1 MSVLAAP
8 PLAVATR
15 RPPADLV
22 AAGAVL
28 AWVPAVLLADTVV
41 SARQQLALGAATW
54 VLLLVL
60 LRRESG
66 LTRAQVA
73 VVVVFATLVEYT
85 FSAWLGV
92 YRYRHG
98 GVPSY
103 VPPGHGLVYLCALD
117 LGRSR
122 LFRVHRTVVLATAL
136 LLCGGYAMWG
146 LVLAER
152 RDVLG
157 AFWFGCLVAFCW
169 KGRQPLVYAGAF
181 VVVTYL
187 ELLGTGLGDW
197 TWALRDPTGLV
208 AIGNPPSGAAGGYGW
223 FDAAA
228 LALAPA
234 VVARWGRRSAPE
246 SPQRGVVQQPV
257 ARQRVAASGTWLAV
271 EAGEPT
277 PRFGHD
283 HLERREVPQRDLRL
297 GGEVD

>member
-1 MSVLAAP
+1 
-8 PLAVATR
+8 
-15 RPPADLV
+15 LV
-22 AAGAVL
+22 AAIAVL
-28 AWVPAVLLADTVV
+28 VWVPAVLIADTGV
-41 SARQQLALGAATW
+41 SSTQQLGLGLGTW
-54 VLLLVL
+54 LLLLAL
-60 LRRESG
+60 LRREAP

-73 VVVVFATLVEYT
+73 VVVLFATAVEYT

-103 VPPGHGLVYLCALD
+103 VPPGHGLVYLCAVD

-122 LFRVHRTVVLATAL
+122 LFQAHRARALGAAL
-136 LLCGGYAMWG
+136 LLCGGYAAWG
-146 LVLAER
+146 LVLADR

-157 AFWFGCLVAFCW
+157 AFWFGCLVIFCW

-228 LALAPA
+228 LAFAPA
-234 VVARWGRRSAPE
+234 LVARFARKGSVAELKRR
-246 SPQRGVVQQPV
+246 QGGVVEQPI
-257 ARQRVAASGTWLAV
+257 ARQRAATVGSGYAV
-271 EAGEPT
+271 EPGEAA
-277 PRFGHD
+277 PRFGD
-283 HLERREVPQRDLRL
+283 EHLEGGEVPQ
-297 GGEVD
+297 

>member
-1 MSVLAAP
+1 MAVLAAP
-8 PLAVATR
+8 TALGAAR
-15 RPPADLV
+15 RPAELV

-28 AWVPAVLLADTVV
+28 AWVPAVLIADTAVT
-41 SARQQLALGAATW
+41 ATQQIGLGVATW
-54 VLLLVL
+54 LLLLAL
-60 LRRESG
+60 LRRESE

-103 VPPGHGLVYLCALD
+103 VPPGHGLVYLCAVD

-122 LFRVHRTVVLATAL
+122 LFVARRRAALAAAL
-136 LLCGGYAMWG
+136 LLCGGYATWG
-146 LVLAER
+146 LLLAER

-234 VVARWGRRSAPE
+234 LVSRWTRRSGLQGT
-246 SPQRGVVQQPV
+246 QRGVVEQPV
-257 ARQRVAASGTWLAV
+257 AGQRVAVGRARLAA
-271 EAGEPT
+271 EAGEP
-277 PRFGHD
+277 PARLGD
-283 HLERREVPQRDLRL
+283 DDVERREIPERDLGL
-297 GGEVD
+297 GCQVD